1 VKFPGEDAP
10 GHFSLAVNAYSHS
23 TAPNRRFPDLIT
35 QRLLKAVMSGSKKPY
50 SDENL
55 RALATHC
62 TEREDAASKVER
74 FVKKCA
80 AAAVLVKRIGD
91 VFDAVVSGVNEH
103 GAWVRITRPLVEG
116 KLLGDTRHLDVGH
129 RLKVRL
135 VSTDAENGFID
146 FEVA

>member
-1 VKFPGEDAP
+1 
-10 GHFSLAVNAYSHS
+10 
-23 TAPNRRFPDLIT
+23 
-35 QRLLKAVMSGSKKPY
+35 MSGSKKPY

-55 RALATHC
+55 RALATIAPN
-62 TEREDAASKVER
+62 ERTPLPKWNVSLRSAPPR
-74 FVKKCA
+74 
-80 AAAVLVKRIGD
+80 AVLVKRIGD

-116 KLLGDTRHLDVGH
+116 KLLGDTRHLDVGN